1 MEIVI
6 HQDAKVGVTT
16 GVSASDRAATILALS
31 SPDSKPVDFR
41 RPGHIF
47 PLRYRE
53 GGVLKRAGHTEAAL
67 DLAVMAGLPPV
78 GILSEI
84 VDARDGSMARL
95 PWLRKFAAEHNLLI
109 ISIADLIRCL

>member
-1 MEIVI
+1 MFI

-16 GVSASDRAATILALS
+16 GVSASDRAATILALY
-31 SPDSKPVDFR
+31 SPNSKPDDFR
-41 RPGHIF
+41 KPGHIF

-53 GGVLKRAGHTEAAL
+53 GGVLKRSGHTEAAL
-67 DLAVMAGLPPV
+67 DLATMAGLPPV

-95 PWLRKFAAEHNLLI
+95 P
-109 ISIADLIRCL
+109 